1 VKGVDI
7 NQIFKMVKDA
17 QEKLQSEMERLEVE
31 GSAGGDMVKVKMN
44 GKKEVLSVKI
54 DPEIVNS
61 EDIETLEDL
70 ILSAVNSASEKVDQ
84 EMQSKLPNIPGM
96 NIPGLF

>member
-1 VKGVDI
+1 MKGVDI

-17 QEKLQSEMERLEVE
+17 QEKLQQEMETLEVE

-70 ILSAVNSASEKVDQ
+70 IVSAVNSASEKVDQ
-84 EMQSKLPNIPGM
+84 ELQSKLPNIPGM

>member
-1 VKGVDI
+1 MKGVDI

-17 QEKLQSEMERLEVE
+17 QEKLQHEMETLEVE
-31 GSAGGDMVKVKMN
+31 GNAGGDMVKVKMN

-54 DPEIVNS
+54 DPEIVDS

-70 ILSAVNSASEKVDQ
+70 IVSAVNSASEKVDQ
-84 EMQSKLPNIPGM
+84 ELQSKLPNIPGM